1 MVDRLIYTAMTGAKA
16 TMEQQA
22 TVSNNLANA
31 TTDGFR
37 SQLDYFRSAPVI
49 SDGYHTRSFVAD
61 WTAGYDFEAGALK
74 ETGRALDVA
83 IQGPGWFSVQ
93 SPDGSEAYTRNG
105 NFTVNENGILQTN
118 TGLNVV
124 GESGGIITVP
134 PGTAVSVSAD
144 GTVTANQ
151 VGGDPNEDNVVGRI
165 KLVNPDEKLLVRG
178 DDTLFRLRTGEVAPL
193 DQNVK
198 VASGMVEGSNV
209 NVVEQMV
216 NMINLA
222 RQYEFHMKTIQ
233 TAQADD
239 EKATQILAVS

>member
-49 SDGYHTRSFVAD
+49 SDGYHTRAFTAD
-61 WTAGYDFEAGALK
+61 WTAGYDFEAGPLK

-83 IQGPGWFSVQ
+83 IKGPGWFAVQ

-118 TGLNVV
+118 TGLNVL
-124 GESGGIITVP
+124 GDNGIITIP
-134 PGTAVSVSAD
+134 PNTQVSVAAD

-151 VGGDPNEDNVVGRI
+151 IGGDPNEQNEVGRI

-178 DDTLFRLRTGEVAPL
+178 DDTLFRLRSGQVAPQ
-193 DQNVK
+193 DANVT

-216 NMINLA
+216 NMINLS